1 MENRVWE
8 EGGQWGR
15 WASENW
21 PSCAQR
27 TSVLSA
33 VMSVGSKHT
42 SCNELKCQG
51 ARLEEE
57 TQISSLLKP
66 AGGGNGKGTCGGKNR
81 NEGSE
86 AGLSSEPTPRT
97 TAWRTSVSVW
107 EAGAGTSPLP
117 SSHLVAVDGD
127 LDRHIQGLVGH
138 PTHCLQ
144 QGHENQGEPHEEDQ
158 SQHGDASNP
167 VLHGF
172 LLLPPK
178 RPGVFLQ
185 KGGSRSGPGRY
196 RLNGGQVGE

>member
-1 MENRVWE
+1 MIHLDVS
-8 EGGQWGR
+8 
-15 WASENW
+15 AYK
-21 PSCAQR
+21 CIL
-27 TSVLSA
+27 VLS
-33 VMSVGSKHT
+33 T
-42 SCNELKCQG
+42 L
-51 ARLEEE
+51 
-57 TQISSLLKP
+57 
-66 AGGGNGKGTCGGKNR
+66 TCGGKNR

-158 SQHGDASNP
+158 SAHGDASNP
-167 VLHGF
+167 VYF
-172 LLLPPK
+172 TAFFCC
-178 RPGVFLQ
+178 RPGGRGYFCRRRAAGQGQADTDSVGDRLVSDPPQ
-185 KGGSRSGPGRY
+185 SWGKVVNSG
-196 RLNGGQVGE
+196 NV